1 MNNTNIESVISDDH
15 IVNNMKPLYF
25 YNKELNYCEIIYGS
39 KKYIVDIDDAF
50 TIINYDKKFNFYN
63 ETDLYPSYKI
73 NYRKISYLDFIY
85 NVNHEKNNYEFKN
98 GNYMDLTRK
107 NIAIKPKEEILNCKD
122 IYLTHIESYVKTL
135 YDTVELVSD
144 GHCIKKGRQ
153 ANKIKNP
160 IWKTISS
167 NNEELLL
174 MYCGLESFC
183 LLCPEG
189 YKKILEYE
197 EKNNDNNKITFCK
210 NSGGYV
216 NGSNNIYI
224 HQILTGCYG
233 NGKGTKNISVDHIDQ
248 NPLNNCL
255 NNLRIATRA
264 EQEQNSKGIAPGT
277 KRARKHNA
285 KPLPKGITEDMMCKY
300 VNYYHE
306 FVDKEQ
312 TKSRE
317 FFKIE
322 KNPKLAKIW
331 VGTKSNKIPILEKLA
346 IVNKVA
352 TDLENNI
359 YHVDH

>member
-1 MNNTNIESVISDDH
+1 MNNANIDSVIS
-15 IVNNMKPLYF
+15 NNMKPLYF
-25 YNKELNYCEIIYGS
+25 YNKILNYCEIIYGS
-39 KKYIVDIDDAF
+39 KKYIVDIEDAF
-50 TIINYDKKFNFYN
+50 IIINCDKKFNFYH

-85 NVNHEKNNYEFKN
+85 NVNSEKNSYEFHN
-98 GNYMDLTRK
+98 GNCMDLTRK
-107 NIAIKPKEEILNCKD
+107 NIVIKPTEELINCKD
-122 IYLTHIESYVKTL
+122 IYLKNIEIFVKSK
-135 YDTVELVSD
+135 YDNVALLSE
-144 GHCIKKGRQ
+144 GHCIKLGRQ

-160 IWKTISS
+160 IWKTIDS
-167 NNEELLL
+167 NKEILL
-174 MYCGLESFC
+174 MYCGPESLC
-183 LLCPEG
+183 LLCPDG

-197 EKNNDNNKITFCK
+197 EKENGDKKITFCK

-216 NGSNNIYI
+216 TGSNNIYI

-264 EQEQNSKGIAPGT
+264 EQEQNSKGIAVGT
-277 KRARKHNA
+277 KRARKHSD
-285 KPLPKGITEDMMCKY
+285 KPLPKGITQDMMGKY

-331 VGTKSNKIPILEKLA
+331 TGTKSNKIPILEKLA
-346 IVNKVA
+346 TVNKVA
-352 TDLENNI
+352 ADLENNI
-359 YHVDH
+359 YPIDQ